1 MSKFRKL
8 VAILCLTI
16 TLGYAAIVLLLRA
29 IPPRTETFE
38 SAHSFGELPPIMC
51 FTKDSVFNVGSA
63 KELDAFPNIGE
74 VLSQRIIDYR
84 EIWGDYRIPEDLTLV
99 KGIGEKRMN
108 GMMAVLEEELVPQYP
123 GE

>member
-16 TLGYAAIVLLLRA
+16 TLGYAATVLLLRA
-29 IPPRTETFE
+29 IPPRPETFE
-38 SAHSFGELPPIMC
+38 SAHSLGELPPIMC
-51 FTKDSVFNVGSA
+51 FAEDSVFNVGSA

>member
-1 MSKFRKL
+1 MSKFRKII
-8 VAILCLTI
+8 AALCLVV
-16 TLGYAAIVLLLRA
+16 TLGYAAIVLLEVA
-29 IPPRTETFE
+29 IPPRAENYA
-38 SAHSFGELPPIMC
+38 SIHSLGELPPIMC
-51 FTKDSVFNVGSA
+51 FAPDSVLNVGSA
-63 KELDAFPNIGE
+63 EELDAFPDIGE

-108 GMMAVLEEELVPQYP
+108 GMMAVLEEELVPKYP